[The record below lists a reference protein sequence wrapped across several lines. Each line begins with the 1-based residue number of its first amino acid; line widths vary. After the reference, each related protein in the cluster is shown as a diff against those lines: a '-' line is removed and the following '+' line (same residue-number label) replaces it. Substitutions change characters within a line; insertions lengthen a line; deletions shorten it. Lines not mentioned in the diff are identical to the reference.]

1 MMKRSCVLGMAVVL
15 ALGCLLPAY
24 AGQAAPAGESRVVK
38 LPPPRMEGG
47 RPLME
52 VLKARHS
59 SREFKPEKLSP
70 QVLSDLLWAADG
82 INRPASGDR
91 TAPSSHNIQNII
103 LYVVLAEGVYT
114 YDPAKNS
121 LDPVVEGDLRS
132 VAGTQDFV
140 KTAPLNIVYVAD
152 FSKIQRG
159 DEATKMWVS
168 AAHVGFIAQNV
179 YLFCASEGLAVVVR
193 AMIDRETVTRAFKL
207 GPDLR
212 PVLAQTVGY
221 PAAK

>member
-1 MMKRSCVLGMAVVL
+1 MQRKPALAVMIAILVIGFASVLT
-15 ALGCLLPAY
+15 
-24 AGQAAPAGESRVVK
+24 AGQAAPAGGNPVIK
-38 LPPPRMEGG
+38 LPAPRMEGG
-47 RPLME
+47 KPLME
-52 VLKARHS
+52 ALKARHS
-59 SREFKPEKLSP
+59 SREFKSDKLP
-70 QVLSDLLWAADG
+70 LQVLSDLLWAADG

-103 LYVVLAEGVYT
+103 LYAVLPDGVYT

-121 LDPVVEGDLRS
+121 LDPVATGDLRA

-140 KTAPLNIVYVAD
+140 KTAPLSIVYVAD
-152 FSKIQRG
+152 FAKIQRG

-168 AAHVGFIAQNV
+168 ASHAGFIAQNV

-193 AMIDRETVTRAFKL
+193 AMIDREAIAKAFKL

-212 PVLAQTVGY
+212 PILAQTVGY
-221 PAAK
+221 PAK